1 MIAGLER
8 RPPRRRAVVPSGGC
22 VWMLHRVNPAPMDAG
37 HYADITVTP
46 DRLEAHLA
54 ERIDRPRG
62 SWPDILAGRVPD
74 GWDLLTF
81 DDGFRDTLEEALPI
95 LERYQMHAVV
105 FVTVGFVGQEQ
116 EAFYA
121 YAARI
126 LAEGGRR
133 RVAGELFNT
142 EELEGF
148 RAAYD
153 RAVRL
158 VDRGSARKRWQ
169 ALSALAEENGSD
181 VPKTRNGIYMDW
193 AGVCQLARHPLITIG
208 AHSWSHPRL
217 GVCSPTIYG
226 RELVAARREIERQT
240 DQPVDLLAYPH
251 GASNPALRLAAWAAG
266 YRFAFSTRAACL
278 SAGEAVHRY
287 AVPRVELT

>member
-1 MIAGLER
+1 MIAGLGR
-8 RPPRRRAVVPSGGC
+8 RLPRRRAVVPSSGC

-54 ERIDRPRG
+54 QQVDRPRG
-62 SWPDILAGRVPD
+62 SWQDILAGRVPD

-81 DDGFRDTLEEALPI
+81 DDGFGDTLEEALPI

-105 FVTVGFVGQEQ
+105 FLTVGFVGQEQ

-121 YAARI
+121 YVARI
-126 LAEGGRR
+126 LAAGGFRS
-133 RVAGELFNT
+133 VAGEVFDT
-142 EELEGF
+142 DTPEGF
-148 RAAYD
+148 RAAYN

-158 VDRGSARKRWQ
+158 VDRGSARTRWR
-169 ALSALAEENGSD
+169 AINALARENRSE
-181 VPKTRNGIYMDW
+181 VPETRRGIYMDW
-193 AGVCQLARHPLITIG
+193 VGVRQLAQHPLITIG
-208 AHSWSHPRL
+208 AHSWTHPRL
-217 GVCSPTIYG
+217 GVCSPTLYR
-226 RELVAARREIERQT
+226 RELLAARREIERQIA
-240 DQPVDLLAYPH
+240 QPVTLLAYPH

-266 YRFAFSTRAACL
+266 YRYAFSTRPACL
-278 SAGEAVHRY
+278 SADEAVHRY